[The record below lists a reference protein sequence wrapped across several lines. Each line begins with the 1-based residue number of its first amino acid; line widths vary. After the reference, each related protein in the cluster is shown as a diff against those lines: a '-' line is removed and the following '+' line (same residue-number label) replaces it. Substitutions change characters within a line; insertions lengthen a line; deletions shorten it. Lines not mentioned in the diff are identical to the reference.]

1 MATIISLEDAMG
13 QEALATPTEGKPR
26 APVNALITLEEATG
40 TVQPATLGGFLTN
53 KQSYKD
59 MAGYAAGVGGQLND
73 MFTGLGK
80 SLLGSAAYL
89 MERADSKG
97 SMTAP
102 APRTADAPPVTAAE
116 RARVAKFAKGA
127 SAKRAQVSKDMF
139 PEELATPWKKVAEAM
154 GPRPW
159 RPTTTTALAG

>member
-1 MATIISLEDAMG
+1 
-13 QEALATPTEGKPR
+13 
-26 APVNALITLEEATG
+26 
-40 TVQPATLGGFLTN
+40 
-53 KQSYKD
+53 
-59 MAGYAAGVGGQLND
+59 

-80 SLLGSAAYL
+80 SLLGGAAYL

-116 RARVAKFAKGA
+116 RASVAKFAKGA
-127 SAKRAQVSKDMF
+127 SAKQAQTAKDMF

-154 GPRPW
+154 GPE
-159 RPTTTTALAG
+159 ALAAYNDNGVGWVMGKISEVIEKGGKAVEGAAGIPASDVVNALDLFTGILGARALKPQAQAMLKQRIGQMRSE